1 MKEKFVNVF
10 VDGLVNY
17 FQLLQPLEVEV
28 GTPYLVD
35 QKTPVSHD
43 ITGIIGIS
51 GKHRGVVYFTAPTS
65 FLAHV
70 ARIQGDPDVSADNLL
85 DLAGEIANTIAG
97 NARSEF
103 GKQFQISVPL
113 VVEGEPANLRLPGGV
128 RSYAIPMRCQGVTPI
143 LVVCLERDD

>member
-1 MKEKFVNVF
+1 MNEQFVNVF
-10 VDGLVNY
+10 IDGLVRY
-17 FQLLQPLEVEV
+17 FKLMPALGAQI

-35 QKTPVSHD
+35 NQSPVTHD

-51 GKHRGVVYFTAPTS
+51 GKHRGVVYFTAPAR

-70 ARIQGDPDVSADNLL
+70 ARSQGDQDLSMDNLL

-113 VVEGEPANLRLPGGV
+113 VVEGEPSSLRLPTDV
-128 RSYAIPMRCQGVTPI
+128 RSYAIPITCQSMGPV
-143 LVVCLERDD
+143 LVVCLEKSH

>member
-1 MKEKFVNVF
+1 MNEKFINVF

-17 FQLLQPLEVEV
+17 FQLLQPLDVEI

-35 QKTPVSHD
+35 NQTPVCHD

-51 GKHRGVVYFTAPTS
+51 GKHKGVVYFTAPTA
-65 FLAHV
+65 FLAQV
-70 ARIQGDPDVSADNLL
+70 AKVQGDQDVSTDNLL
-85 DLAGEIANTIAG
+85 DLSGEIANTIAG

-113 VVEGEPANLRLPGGV
+113 VVEGDPTNLRLPTDV
-128 RSYAIPMRCQGVTPI
+128 RSYAVPMRCQSMNPV
-143 LVVCLERDD
+143 LVVCLERSE